1 MADDKTTPEADASA
15 PDITTAPA
23 SGTDE
28 QHAPV
33 EGEAP
38 QPEVDTPAPETA
50 AEPAALAST
59 DEAPAAVAG
68 EDAAPAADAPGTANV
83 SPADP
88 VPNADAVEPTGETP
102 ANLDAPELP
111 AAPQSPEERTA
122 VEAVAADSD
131 RQAPERAVTEEVA
144 NRLRAASNPENLQR
158 IAAPGASHSKQ
169 QCPFKAAGVE
179 YIDYKDTETLKRYIN
194 ETGKLLPRRMTG
206 VSAKYQRQLTTAIK
220 RARQVAL
227 LPFAADNVK

>member
-1 MADDKTTPEADASA
+1 MADDKTPAETTAQDLLA
-15 PDITTAPA
+15 PDVPA
-23 SGTDE
+23 SGTE
-28 QHAPV
+28 VQHAPV
-33 EGEAP
+33 AGDP
-38 QPEVDTPAPETA
+38 VHPRVDAPAPATA
-50 AEPAALAST
+50 AEPAVLAST
-59 DEAPAAVAG
+59 DAAPAAVAG
-68 EDAAPAADAPGTANV
+68 ADATPAADGAGTANV
-83 SPADP
+83 NPADP
-88 VPNADAVEPTGETP
+88 APDADGVTP

-144 NRLRAASNPENLQR
+144 NRLKAASNPENLQR
-158 IAAPGASHSKQ
+158 IAAPGASHQKQ
-169 QCPFKAAGVE
+169 QCPFKSAGVE
-179 YIDYKDTETLKRYIN
+179 YIDYKDTETLKRYVN